1 MNSEFGKQT
10 IPHIDLLF
18 TYALL
23 ITGENRQAEKILL
36 QTFAKA
42 YGLWTHLSEETD
54 VKLWLIGTM
63 MNIIRSNP
71 GYGESLNNQILQN
84 KTIDLASIDIPDFDE
99 EFDYQKTKHLH
110 QIISSLPLM
119 LKEVI
124 IFVDVFKF
132 GYELVAGLVEVTEDV
147 VRKRLFDSRKE
158 ILFGWLQNKSKELSL
173 GDKEIYLKDIILIIK
188 SIENK
193 EVDEP
198 QNEKVN
204 SLKNEIEGQNFV
216 KNIIAKNIS
225 IQPVREAIKIKLV
238 NRYAPQLRDEIE
250 KTPSPEK
257 RSVVRVA
264 TFTMI
269 VLITILILL
278 FRPTQENPAEY
289 AAQQLGEDNILVQL
303 KNNYSL
309 YIDGKFNNDLID
321 GDEKIIKNFLSSAG
335 IKYKSILPKF
345 AGWNVERLFLTSYKE
360 QQLINLVYKN
370 DFGNKFYLYHTPEL
384 MDYLESNNCYS
395 SRNGKILYILKKTE
409 GHIVGFVL
417 DDTKKELIIE
427 ICSKSYISLF

>member
-1 MNSEFGKQT
+1 
-10 IPHIDLLF
+10 
-18 TYALL
+18 
-23 ITGENRQAEKILL
+23 
-36 QTFAKA
+36 
-42 YGLWTHLSEETD
+42 
-54 VKLWLIGTM
+54 
-63 MNIIRSNP
+63 
-71 GYGESLNNQILQN
+71 
-84 KTIDLASIDIPDFDE
+84 
-99 EFDYQKTKHLH
+99 
-110 QIISSLPLM
+110 
-119 LKEVI
+119 
-124 IFVDVFKF
+124 
-132 GYELVAGLVEVTEDV
+132 
-147 VRKRLFDSRKE
+147 
-158 ILFGWLQNKSKELSL
+158 
-173 GDKEIYLKDIILIIK
+173 
-188 SIENK
+188 
-193 EVDEP
+193 
-198 QNEKVN
+198 
-204 SLKNEIEGQNFV
+204 
-216 KNIIAKNIS
+216 
-225 IQPVREAIKIKLV
+225 
-238 NRYAPQLRDEIE
+238 
-250 KTPSPEK
+250 
-257 RSVVRVA
+257 
-264 TFTMI
+264 MI

-370 DFGNKFYLYHTPEL
+370 DFGNKFYLYQIPIQLVEGRQFLKLTPEL